1 MTDKKELRKQYN
13 DIVGEQIN
21 NNDEAKDMYPIM
33 GDLLAVAFDYVP
45 AKVIKRIIERNIK

>member
-1 MTDKKELRKQYN
+1 MTDKEKLRKEY
-13 DIVGEQIN
+13 DKIIGEQIN
-21 NNDEAKDMYPIM
+21 NNYEPEDMYPIM

>member
-1 MTDKKELRKQYN
+1 MINKEKLKKQYN

-33 GDLLAVAFDYVP
+33 GDLLAVALDYVP
-45 AKVIKRIIERNIK
+45 AKVLKRIIERNIK